1 MGILFEKGV
10 RIFIFVLCVLF
21 VLVIKFK
28 MADDEASKS
37 RASFGSPGGSKKF
50 SFDGEHVVIQLDE
63 NGYLPPECSKYQY
76 RYKTATFDQSVVD
89 GYCGI
94 KDYDAYVSPTK
105 YKAYR
110 NDLPNRHGAPYDYRE
125 YMKYRE
131 EYYDVANRQIKDYP
145 KKL

>member
-1 MGILFEKGV
+1 MDSLLEHFLFSTLNLLLIIVLSCFTGV

-37 RASFGSPGGSKKF
+37 RANFGSPGGSKKF

-76 RYKTATFDQSVVD
+76 RYKTA
-89 GYCGI
+89 
-94 KDYDAYVSPTK
+94 VSFL
-105 YKAYR
+105 
-110 NDLPNRHGAPYDYRE
+110 DNRFFL
-125 YMKYRE
+125 
-131 EYYDVANRQIKDYP
+131 QLS
-145 KKL
+145 KLHKFNLKNLFYFRLLTNPL